1 MVANVC
7 SLFLAGNLL
16 RRGVPRTPVVHAEP
30 RDKFSSVTS
39 GLCAQIE
46 FRLAAA
52 IPAVAVAGLPRAVEA
67 LADVLGLLPTQLAPT
82 RDEALEAEL
91 DVPPGRWR
99 VWPARGVGL
108 WVGRDTSPP
117 PLARVRA
124 LYPLD
129 LAETVRRL
137 GEHGIWLYE
146 GRVFEGGGWS
156 APLPLKPVYQ
166 LLLGGEAT
174 AVCGAFG
181 DRAGRGHE
189 AMISRSG
196 QLRMNHPEHALGWL
210 EIACGLTDD

>member
-1 MVANVC
+1 
-7 SLFLAGNLL
+7 L
-16 RRGVPRTPVVHAEP
+16 RAER
-30 RDKFSSVTS
+30 RDNFPLVTS
-39 GLCAQIE
+39 GLCAEIE
-46 FRLAAA
+46 LAPTVA
-52 IPAVAVAGLPRAVEA
+52 IPAVAVAGLPRAAVDVA
-67 LADVLGLLPTQLAPT
+67 NVLGLLPSQLAPT

-99 VWPARGVGL
+99 VWPTRGVGL

-124 LYPLD
+124 LYRLD

-146 GRVFEGGGWS
+146 GRVFDRGRWS
-156 APLPLKPVYQ
+156 EPLPLKPVYQ

-181 DRAGRGHE
+181 DRAGRAHE
-189 AMISRSG
+189 AMIFRSG
-196 QLRMNHPEHALGWL
+196 QLRMSHPEQALGWL